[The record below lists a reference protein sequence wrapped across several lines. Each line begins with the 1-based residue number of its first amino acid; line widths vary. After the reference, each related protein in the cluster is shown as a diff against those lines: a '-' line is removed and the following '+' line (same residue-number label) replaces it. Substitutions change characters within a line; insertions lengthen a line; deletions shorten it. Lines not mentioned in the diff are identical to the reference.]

1 MDLPFSVWDTIDNT
15 TLYKT
20 FLCKNCGGM
29 RRAHR
34 TNTLVLISDHTKDV
48 YADSWNYS
56 TGMLKYVGEGQ
67 KGNQYFSG
75 QNKVLAESRI
85 NGVELHLFEVFV
97 QNKYLY
103 EGIVTLEGQPYFEE
117 HSDVNKNLRNVVIF
131 DIKIDP
137 ANLATMTEYLRERN
151 QWIFR
156 LGFSDPP
163 EMEIC

>member
-1 MDLPFSVWDTIDNT
+1 MELPFSVWETIDNT

-29 RRAHR
+29 RRSHR
-34 TNTLVLISDHTKDV
+34 TNTLVLISDHTKGV
-48 YADSWNYS
+48 YADSWDYS

-67 KGNQYFSG
+67 KGNQYFAG

-97 QNKYLY
+97 PNKYLY
-103 EGIVTLEGQPYFEE
+103 EGIVTLEGQPYFEI
-117 HSDVNKNLRNVVIF
+117 HTDVDQKPRNVVIF
-131 DIKIDP
+131 NLKLDP
-137 ANLATMTEYLRERN
+137 ANLTIMTEYLRERN

-156 LGFSDPP
+156 LGFADEST
-163 EMEIC
+163 MKIC